1 MKLKFFIKLGISLAL
16 LGLVLN
22 FTDLGTLKATITQIP
37 ISYALLIVLLYGL
50 GQCISAYRWHI
61 IVRAAE
67 IETTYLGTLK
77 SYFIG
82 MFVNCFGL
90 GVLGGDLAR
99 GILVAEGQAMKA
111 EAITSVVADR
121 LQGLGVLALMG
132 AFGGF
137 ACLLAGTYTQ
147 HFSLPW
153 ILFACGASITIGWY
167 TGPFLIRSILP
178 REGKLYKK
186 IESILHVF
194 PKDLPTVLRLLS
206 ISVFF
211 HALQLSLTWLMARAI
226 NVDIPFEYLIVA
238 VPLINIVSTLPIS
251 WNGLGVR
258 ENAYVFFLA
267 SGHGILTPQ
276 DAVAFGTMWLL
287 AVTVN
292 SAIGGI
298 VAFLTKDFR
307 VLYDKSKVDSAEA
320 IAVSS

>member
-1 MKLKFFIKLGISLAL
+1 MLRY
-16 LGLVLN
+16 
-22 FTDLGTLKATITQIP
+22 TDLSSLETTLSQIP
-37 ISYALLIVLLYGL
+37 LSYALLIVVLYGL

-61 IVRAAE
+61 IVQAAG
-67 IETTYLGTLK
+67 IETTYPSTLK

-90 GVLGGDLAR
+90 GVVGGDLAR

-132 AFGGF
+132 AVGGF
-137 ACLLAGTYTQ
+137 ICILLGNYSQ

-153 ILFACGASITIGWY
+153 ILLACGGSIAIGWY
-167 TGPFLIRSILP
+167 AGPFLIRSILP

-194 PKDLPTVLRLLS
+194 PKDYPTVLRLFTIS
-206 ISVFF
+206 IVF
-211 HALQLSLTWLMARAI
+211 HSLQLSLTWLMAKAI
-226 NVDIPFEYLIVA
+226 NVNIPFEYIIVA

-258 ENAYVFFLA
+258 ENSYVFFL
-267 SGHGILTPQ
+267 SSTHGVLTPQ
-276 DAVAFGTMWLL
+276 DALAFGAMWLL
-287 AVTVN
+287 AVTIN
-292 SAIGGI
+292 SAIGGLI
-298 VAFLTKDFR
+298 AFLTKDFKI
-307 VLYDKSKVDSAEA
+307 LYDKKRIEKIESEA
-320 IAVSS
+320 KLCRLT